1 MMSRDE
7 SSSRDFLFL
16 SHTCPPRPNTVPA
29 PCWRPTHYVLT
40 RSVRQRLLDRAHR
53 AGSYKRAKAWARSAS
68 IEHRPGR
75 TRLVSHPSIGTCNA
89 TGPRACPRC
98 IDRAPRPSL
107 RLLSVQR
114 QLENS
119 GTVRTRTGQS
129 ETVHFS
135 VSRASRGLSAVAPA
149 GRPGVLEVR
158 QRSWRK
164 WIRAPVGR
172 PAWAVAVASALVP
185 EANEARLPFAAAAVT
200 RFPTHATPRAPL
212 H

>member
-1 MMSRDE
+1 MPDRGLVM
-7 SSSRDFLFL
+7 
-16 SHTCPPRPNTVPA
+16 
-29 PCWRPTHYVLT
+29 
-40 RSVRQRLLDRAHR
+40 QRLLDRAHR
-53 AGSYKRAKAWARSAS
+53 AGSYKRANAWARSAS

-119 GTVRTRTGQS
+119 GTVRTRNGQS

-172 PAWAVAVASALVP
+172 PGWAVAVASALVP

-200 RFPTHATPRAPL
+200 RFPTHATPRPPL